1 MHREVFTAA
10 CLARGNDHGCQ
21 QQVPVAAHGVGAI
34 LQLLHVLMHHT
45 AQQATCTCMC
55 MTHAAVVA
63 AGLGHMLCCT
73 QLLVCGKWY
82 GAAKV
87 ELFHP
92 WPKSA
97 SHAGVD
103 EGSNVGTV

>member
-1 MHREVFTAA
+1 
-10 CLARGNDHGCQ
+10 
-21 QQVPVAAHGVGAI
+21 
-34 LQLLHVLMHHT
+34 
-45 AQQATCTCMC
+45 